1 MKQPY
6 WDTILTPQRPFFH
19 LNLGELWSSFDLLL
33 LFTKR
38 DIAQL
43 YKQTILGPL
52 WFFLQPLMM
61 TLVFTVVFGNIAGI
75 STDGIPGILF
85 YLSALTFWNFFAEVL
100 NKTSTTFRDNQSI
113 FGKIYF
119 ARLIVPLSIVL
130 NNSIK
135 FGIQFFL
142 FLIFYFYYLYAG
154 AADIHPNL
162 HALLFPLLVM
172 LAAGQGLGFGLII
185 TSMTTKYRD
194 LTFLVTF
201 GVQLLMYLSPVVY
214 PLSEVP
220 EDYRIFAVLNPI
232 TSVIETFKYGFLGKA
247 TFSWLHL
254 GYSVLS
260 TGVLL
265 LFGMLV
271 FNRTEKNFMDVI

>member
-1 MKQPY
+1 LKQPY